1 MLKMLNVTSI
11 NKILKLFTPILYNL
25 HNFHPLKN
33 VDRVSE
39 ILLQVGK
46 KNNNLAVKRLS
57 LYTSGFNLS
66 LCGVTPPPPPSS
78 SG

>member
-25 HNFHPLKN
+25 QKIKN

-46 KNNNLAVKRLS
+46 KIIIWR
-57 LYTSGFNLS
+57 
-66 LCGVTPPPPPSS
+66 
-78 SG
+78 